1 MEYKDLIK
9 QLKQKVYQP
18 VYFLMGEEPYFI
30 DAISDYIAHHVLD
43 ESERDF
49 NQSILYGQD
58 VRPDDVVS
66 AAKRFPL
73 MAPYQVIIV
82 KEAQNWKSAE
92 ALIPIIEKPIETTI
106 LVICYR
112 GKKIDKRSALWK
124 ALSKKKFGFE
134 SARIKDY
141 HLTDWIAGYCAEKN
155 IRINHR
161 AAAMLGDHIGN
172 DLGNLVNAL
181 DRLEML
187 KDDNTEISVD
197 DVASNIGIS
206 KDFNIFELRN
216 ALGERNVY
224 KSLMIA
230 NYFANNSKEHHII
243 PTLYGLYGHF
253 AQLIRYHYAE
263 NKSNDKALA
272 ASLGVNPFFVKD
284 IRRAAQH
291 YSKASLM
298 EAMSVLHDIDLKSKG
313 VGTTNADSGEL
324 MREMVARLVRL

>member
-1 MEYKDLIK
+1 MEYKEVIK
-9 QLKQKVYQP
+9 QLKSKAYQP
-18 VYFLMGEEPYFI
+18 VYFLMGEEPFFI
-30 DAISDYIAHHVLD
+30 DAIADYIAANVLD

-49 NQSILYGQD
+49 NQSVFYGQD
-58 VRPDDVVS
+58 VRPDEVVS

-92 ALIPIIEKPIETTI
+92 ALIPIIEKPIDTTI
-106 LVICYR
+106 LVICQR
-112 GKKIDKRSALWK
+112 GKKLDKRTALWK
-124 ALSKKKFGFE
+124 ALTKKKFGFE
-134 SARIKDY
+134 SERIKDY
-141 HLTDWIAGYCAEKN
+141 HLTDWITRYCADQG

-161 AAAMLGDHIGN
+161 AAAMLGDNIGN

-181 DRLEML
+181 DRLVLL
-187 KDDNTEISVD
+187 KDDQTEISVD
-197 DVASNIGIS
+197 DVATNIGIS

-216 ALGERNVY
+216 ALGERNMY

-230 NYFANNSKEHHII
+230 NYFANNPKEHHII
-243 PTLYGLYGHF
+243 PTIYGLYGHF

-263 NKSNDKALA
+263 NKTNDKAVA
-272 ASLGVNPFFVKD
+272 AAVGVSPYFVKD
-284 IRRAAQH
+284 IRRAAGH
-291 YSKASLM
+291 YSPKSLM

-313 VGTTNADSGEL
+313 VGTTNANSGEL